1 MKTKTPFEDL
11 KSLLEQLPAVDA
23 CGERKVKELQNVKGS
38 QLSEL
43 EEFSSWLAGWQGTK
57 SPSVNETHICV
68 LASSYSGYDA
78 EAATAFIA
86 AASKGCAPVNKLCVG
101 NGIGLRVLEMAPE
114 IPHEINS
121 NWTESECMAA
131 VAFGMEATAAGGH
144 LLGLGSLAPGG
155 EASSYTLIASCLG
168 QAFQDMELEQDE
180 VWIDTAKSYL
190 AGLDNEAS
198 PLDVL
203 RQYGGREIAA
213 SVGAIIAARSR
224 RLPVLA
230 EGWASLAA
238 VVLLETLKKGA
249 CDHVKI
255 AAAQDCMQRAIL
267 KHIRKQPLL
276 NVTMPVDAG
285 CSVAVA
291 QGVMKA
297 SLDLLN

>member
-43 EEFSSWLAGWQGTK
+43 EELSSWLAGWQGTK
-57 SPSVNETHICV
+57 KPSVNETHICV

-78 EAATAFIA
+78 EAATTFIA
-86 AASKGCAPVNKLCVG
+86 AASKGQAPVNKLCVG

-114 IPHEINS
+114 IPHEVNS
-121 NWTESECMAA
+121 DWTESECMAA
-131 VAFGMEATAAGGH
+131 IAFGMEATAAGGH
-144 LLGLGSLAPGG
+144 LLGLGSLAPGV

-168 QAFQDMELEQDE
+168 QTLQEARLWQNEE
-180 VWIDTAKSYL
+180 WIGKSQTYL
-190 AGLDNEAS
+190 AGIESDEG

-203 RQYGGREIAA
+203 RKYGGREIAA

-224 RLPVLA
+224 RLPVIA
-230 EGWASLAA
+230 EGWAALAA
-238 VVLLETLKKGA
+238 IVLLETLKVGA

-255 AAAQDCMQRAIL
+255 AAAQDHLQEAIMEQI
-267 KHIRKQPLL
+267 HKQPLL
-276 NVTMPVDAG
+276 NLTTPVDAG
-285 CSVAVA
+285 CSVAIA

-297 SLDLLN
+297 SLDLLD